1 MPLTRPTPEVPG
13 PEGCA
18 RADASLARA
27 FAVLGKRWTA
37 PVLGSLR
44 AGPAGFREVSRA
56 VGKVSDSV
64 LSDRLA
70 ELTEHGLIV
79 RTVQEGP
86 PIAVSY
92 QLTERGQALMP
103 ALEQIS
109 RWAAEHLP
117 GDEKS

>member
-1 MPLTRPTPEVPG
+1 MPTPEVHRS
-13 PEGCA
+13 ERCA
-18 RADASLARA
+18 PADAALTRA
-27 FAVLGKRWTA
+27 FTVLGKRWTA
-37 PVLGSLR
+37 SVLGTLR
-44 AGPAGFREVSRA
+44 SGPAGFREISRA

-70 ELTEHGLIV
+70 ELTENGLIV

-92 QLTERGQALMP
+92 RLTDRGQALMP
-103 ALEQIS
+103 ALEQIA

-117 GDEKS
+117 AEEDS